1 MPFLHSTSKTEKS
14 LHFHRKLCVLHQ
26 CSAWEACEWLITYWW
41 ICVNWFIL
49 SDLLMSI
56 FLCCSEYSTDA
67 QSPPLL
73 RILEA
78 CIWSESLART
88 SCSTHSRCWRHRVRF
103 PRLQVVM
110 GGNAVICGY
119 GVCWAAFC
127 SCTKAPYVNTAA
139 RVRKS
144 KLFGF
149 YFIFL
154 CMPKHEKMS
163 ISAELF

>member
-1 MPFLHSTSKTEKS
+1 MCFTSVFGLRCTRMGYKPG
-14 LHFHRKLCVLHQ
+14 
-26 CSAWEACEWLITYWW
+26 WLLIDGF
-41 ICVNWFIL
+41 VL
-49 SDLLMSI
+49 SDLVMSI
-56 FLCCSEYSTDA
+56 FLCRSGYSTDA

-78 CIWSESLART
+78 CIWRESLACT
-88 SCSTHSRCWRHRVRF
+88 SCGTHSRCWRHRVRF

-110 GGNAVICGY
+110 GGNVVICGY

-127 SCTKAPYVNTAA
+127 SCTKAPHVNTAA

-149 YFIFL
+149 FFHSVCQNMKNVNLSRIIL
-154 CMPKHEKMS
+154 RNVTCNQK
-163 ISAELF
+163 